1 MLHHVFG
8 RKLNRTANER
18 KRLFRNLTRSLILH
32 GQINTTLAKAK
43 AVQPLVEKLIT
54 RSKVA
59 NLENR
64 RFLLKQLNDQQV
76 VNKLLIEIGPLFD
89 NIKGGYTKII
99 KLGNRLGDNAQSVVF
114 TFTKS
119 VSNSTVKLVK
129 KTEEKTAKKKE
140 EDKTNAK
147 DKTNQKK

>member
-54 RSKVA
+54 KSRVA
-59 NLENR
+59 DLTNR

-76 VNKLLIEIGPLFD
+76 VNKLLTEIGPLFG
-89 NIKGGYTKII
+89 NISGGYTRII

-129 KTEEKTAKKKE
+129 KTEEG
-140 EDKTNAK
+140 KTNAK